1 VSTCKH
7 ILKFFVSVLYQID
20 DNDDDDDDDDNN
32 NNNNNDTS
40 DGRITERICG
50 MMSASKI

>member
-20 DNDDDDDDDDNN
+20 DNDDDDDDNN

-50 MMSASKI
+50 MMSANKI

>member
-20 DNDDDDDDDDNN
+20 DDDDDDNN

-40 DGRITERICG
+40 DGKITERICG
-50 MMSASKI
+50 MMSANKI